1 MGAEGRGGRRGKV
14 GEKRKIGITHER
26 EEERARCFLPSS
38 AKRGDIKKKRFAPQT
53 RTQGEKG
60 EGGGGQRKRER
71 KKKKSDNNLLFVV
84 TATKLVMKPEPGS
97 SCLSGSGVSGP

>member
-1 MGAEGRGGRRGKV
+1 MGEEGRGGKRGKV

-26 EEERARCFLPSS
+26 EEERARGFLPSS
-38 AKRGDIKKKRFAPQT
+38 AKRGDIKKSDLPPQT
-53 RTQGEKG
+53 RTQGKKG
-60 EGGGGQRKRER
+60 EGGGGQRKRE

>member
-1 MGAEGRGGRRGKV
+1 MGGERGKV

-38 AKRGDIKKKRFAPQT
+38 AKRGDIKKAICRRRHGRRKKR
-53 RTQGEKG
+53 EKG
-60 EGGGGQRKRER
+60 VEDKERER

-84 TATKLVMKPEPGS
+84 TATKLLMKPEPGS